1 MSVPDSRPS
10 LQPSPG
16 VGPLWL
22 VAFFLSGAVALV
34 YQVLWTRQLGLVFG
48 VTIQAVSTVL
58 ACFMGGLA
66 LGSYVAGRWSDR
78 LRRPLRAF
86 AWMEVAIAIAAFAT
100 PLALSA
106 ADALFV
112 SLTPTL
118 ESRPALTTLVR
129 IALSTLVLI
138 VPATLMGTTYP
149 LVLRAAGQSADGI
162 RRHASLL
169 YAVNTTGAV
178 AGVLFGSLWLVPTL
192 GMRLTLIV
200 GAGLNLTV
208 AALAFYASRHEAVNR
223 STADEISRESP
234 ATSHHA
240 DTAPLTPAVR
250 MLVLLIITAS
260 GAVTLAL
267 EIIWFRILVFFLRP
281 TTYAFASM
289 LAAVLIGL
297 AVGSYLVTPWLR
309 RRANWLAILGGT
321 EILIGVLGLVSTTGL
336 VRAHDVMRWLLN
348 TLEPLPYG
356 FVIPLMAAAAV
367 AILPTAVLLGAAFPI
382 GLVLWTTGVPDQS
395 QRLGRRVGT
404 LYALNVAG
412 AIVGSLLAGFVL
424 IPAFGAQ
431 QSLILVTAVPV
442 MGGLALLWFAT
453 PRWRWPALLATPAVV
468 AALAMNLPD
477 VFADVI
483 TRRYPGHEVLWH
495 AEDAQASVDV
505 VRFENTR
512 ALLIDGMRH
521 ASDGAGM
528 AGYHRAIGTLA
539 VAVHPDPKQVLIVG
553 LGGGST
559 AGGASILPNATTMVV
574 ELSPS
579 VIDAAPWFE
588 AINLGLLGNPNVR
601 FRVADARHY
610 LRTTSIRYDVIT
622 ADLMESHLAGA
633 GNLYSSDYYEL
644 ARRALAP
651 GGIMVQWIGAR
662 TEYQHKL
669 MVRSFL
675 SVFPHVTSW
684 QRGGIL
690 IGSQEPFLLRPE
702 DFARK
707 TAYPAVK
714 EAFDKVG
721 LTSFEQLLDSYFSG
735 DKELRAYAGD
745 GPLLRDD
752 KPVIEYFLSM
762 PQDSPPPDMSPFA
775 GRATDIVAR
784 DRR

>member
-1 MSVPDSRPS
+1 M
-10 LQPSPG
+10 
-16 VGPLWL
+16 
-22 VAFFLSGAVALV
+22 

-48 VTIQAVSTVL
+48 VTIQAASTVL

-86 AWMEVAIAIAAFAT
+86 AWIEVAIAVAALAT

-106 ADALFV
+106 VDALFV

-129 IALSTLVLI
+129 VALSALVLM

-149 LVLRAAGQSADGI
+149 LVLRAASQSADGI
-162 RRHASLL
+162 RRNASLL

-192 GMRLTLIV
+192 GMRLTFVV

-208 AALAFYASRHEAVNR
+208 AALAFYASRHEAENR
-223 STADEISRESP
+223 RASDGNARESD
-234 ATSHHA
+234 ATPHHA
-240 DTAPLTPAVR
+240 DTAPLAPATR
-250 MLVLLIITAS
+250 MLVLLVIAAS
-260 GAVTLAL
+260 GAVSLAL
-267 EIIWFRILVFFLRP
+267 EIIWFRVLVFFLRP

-309 RRANWLAILGGT
+309 RRANWLAVLGVT
-321 EILIGVLGLVSTTGL
+321 EILIGVLGLVSATGL

-348 TLEPLPYG
+348 TLEPLPAPYD
-356 FVIPLMAAAAV
+356 FVIPLMTAAAV
-367 AILPTAVLLGAAFPI
+367 AILPTALLLGAAFPI
-382 GLVLWTTGVPDQS
+382 GLVLWTTGAPDPS
-395 QRLGRRVGT
+395 QRRLGRRVGT

-442 MGGLALLWFAT
+442 MGGLALLWLAT

-468 AALAMNLPD
+468 ATLAMSLPD
-477 VFADVI
+477 VFTDVI

-505 VRFENTR
+505 VRFGNTR
-512 ALLIDGMRH
+512 TLLIDGMHH
-521 ASDGAGM
+521 ASDGAQM
-528 AGYHRAIGTLA
+528 AGYHRAIGTHA
-539 VAVHPDPKQVLIVG
+539 VAVHPDPKRILIVG

-579 VIDAAPWFE
+579 VIEAAPWFE
-588 AINLGLLGNPNVR
+588 ASNHGLLDNPSVT

-622 ADLMESHLAGA
+622 ADLMLPHLAGA

-644 ARRALAP
+644 AKRALAP
-651 GGIMVQWIGAR
+651 GGIMVQWIAAD

-684 QRGGIL
+684 HRGGIF
-690 IGSQEPFLLRPE
+690 IGSQEPLQLHPE
-702 DFARK
+702 DFTWK
-707 TAYPAVK
+707 TAYPEVK
-714 EAFDKVG
+714 DAFSQVG
-721 LTSFEQLLDSYFSG
+721 LTSFERLVDTYFSG
-735 DKELRAYAGD
+735 DKALRAYAGD

-752 KPVIEYFLSM
+752 KPVTEYFLSM
-762 PQDSPPPDMSPFA
+762 PKDSPPPDMSKFA
-775 GRATDIVAR
+775 GRAADIVAR